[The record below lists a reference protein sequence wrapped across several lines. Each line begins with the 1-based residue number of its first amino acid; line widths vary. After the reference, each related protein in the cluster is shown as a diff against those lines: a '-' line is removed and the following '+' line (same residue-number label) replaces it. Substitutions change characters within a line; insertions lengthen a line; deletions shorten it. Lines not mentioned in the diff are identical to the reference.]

1 MRQRLS
7 FIKAI
12 ILSLC
17 LVFAASSYGMA
28 QQKTSEHGFAL
39 GVLKLQTQSND
50 KLSLV
55 VELATTTA
63 ERGKGL
69 MHRSALTDSDGMLFL
84 WPDKA
89 VRQFWMKN
97 TPLSLDILFFD
108 SDGILVHEALRQTPF
123 STDLISSLLP
133 VQYVLE
139 LPAGR
144 ATSLGIEI
152 GTQITKVPHR

>member
-1 MRQRLS
+1 MRQRFS
-7 FIKAI
+7 FVKAI

-55 VELATTTA
+55 VELATTTV
-63 ERGKGL
+63 ERGKDL

-108 SDGILVHEALRQTPF
+108 SDGVLVHEALRQTPF

-144 ATSLGIEI
+144 ATSLGLEI